1 VKTLA
6 PITLF
11 VYNRPDHTKKTVEAL
26 RQNFLAKESDLFIFS
41 DGPKGD
47 ADINSVQEVRQY
59 LKTIDGFKSVN
70 IEQKAE
76 NHGLSNSIIAGVTKI
91 VNEFE
96 KIIVLEDDLVTSKYF
111 LQYMNDG
118 LEFYKNEEKV
128 ISIHGYIFPIKERL
142 DHNFFIKGADCWGW
156 ATWKR
161 GWGLFN
167 ADGQDLLKQLKDKKL
182 TREFDFDNS
191 YPYTKMLE
199 DQINGKVNSW
209 AIRWCASAFLKNKLT
224 LYPKH
229 SLVQNI
235 GLDGGGVHCSKT
247 DKFDITLGQNRIFI
261 DNIEIAE
268 NKKIKLFI
276 QKFFQPKVSMFR
288 KIKNKIKKK
297 ISKVNCKQLYGWF
310 KTDLS
315 WDRAQKLCSGYD
327 AELILEKCKNSLLK
341 VKNGEAEYERD
352 SVVFEKIQYS
362 WPMLSALLL
371 ASSCGDGKLDI
382 IDFGGSLGS
391 SYFQNRN
398 FLGHL
403 KKVNWNIVEQ
413 DNFVKCGQEYFQ
425 DDILKFYSDI
435 DSCLKENNPN
445 IILLSSVIQYLQNP
459 YEMLHKIIDYGF
471 DFIIIDRTTFNS
483 KDEDILTIQK
493 VPPEIYQ
500 ASYPCWIFN
509 KEKIIKV
516 LAEKYCL
523 MECFSDFCGS
533 ESSIRISGKNDT
545 NYLNISGF
553 IFNKKR

>member
-1 VKTLA
+1 MKTLA